1 MPGRVLPVSAMI
13 ACSRSRFARRFRQ
26 MTGIRPRA
34 DTVVVLATPWWRC
47 AGRALLRGCRMPHAL
62 PEGCES
68 FWDRSIDGLISGRS
82 HEDDRGDS
90 VLWLEEIR
98 KLVPRR

>member
-1 MPGRVLPVSAMI
+1 
-13 ACSRSRFARRFRQ
+13 

-47 AGRALLRGCRMPHAL
+47 AGRALLRGCRMPHTL

-68 FWDRSIDGLISGRS
+68 FWDRSIDGLSAEGRTRMIEELNDAAEFLRS
-82 HEDDRGDS
+82 VDHELTDVS
-90 VLWLEEIR
+90 VAGLLQQG
-98 KLVPRR
+98 P